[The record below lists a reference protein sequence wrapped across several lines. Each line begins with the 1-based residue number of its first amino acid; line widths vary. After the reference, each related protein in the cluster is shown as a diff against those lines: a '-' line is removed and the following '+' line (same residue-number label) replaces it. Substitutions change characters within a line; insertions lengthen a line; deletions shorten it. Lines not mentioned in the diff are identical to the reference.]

1 MRAYLE
7 LTKPTIMLLVI
18 FTGAAAL
25 VVEGSML
32 AQPVRMLLV
41 LFGLFLT
48 GGAANAL
55 NQYFERE
62 IDAKMTRTAGRRPLP
77 TGRIKPSHAL
87 IFAILI
93 GVAGVALFAVWFNL
107 LTAALALGNILFY
120 GLFYTL
126 YLKPITPQNI
136 VIGGIA
142 GAMAPVGAWTAATG
156 QMDALP
162 WLMFL
167 LIFLWTPPHFWTLA
181 LRLKDDYKKAGLP
194 MYPLVKGDQA
204 ALDSIFRYTVLLFLL
219 SLSLVFFGMQ
229 WLYLTVALILGVV
242 YLVKTWKTK
251 RSADED
257 RLIGL
262 FRYSLIYLFGLFTAI
277 MVDRFV

>member
-7 LTKPTIMLLVI
+7 LTKPTIMLLVT

-25 VVEGSML
+25 IVEGSL
-32 AQPVRMLLV
+32 LSSPIRLFLV
-41 LFGLFLT
+41 LIGLFLT
-48 GGAANAL
+48 GGAANGL

-62 IDAKMTRTAGRRPLP
+62 IDAKMSRTAGRRPLP
-77 TGRIKPSHAL
+77 TGRVKPSHAL
-87 IFAILI
+87 AFSILI
-93 GVAGVALFAVWFNL
+93 GVAGVVLFATWFNL

-126 YLKPITPQNI
+126 YLKPSTPQNI

-156 QMDALP
+156 RMEALP

-181 LRLKDDYKKAGLP
+181 MRLKDDYKKAELP

-204 ALDSIFRYTVLLFLL
+204 ALDSIFRYTLVLFGL

-229 WLYLTVALILGVV
+229 WLYMTVALLLGSV
-242 YLVKTWKTK
+242 YLVKTWIAK
-251 RSADED
+251 RGAGPN
-257 RLIGL
+257 RLAGL
-262 FRYSLIYLFGLFTAI
+262 FRFSLIYLFGLFTAI
-277 MVDRFV
+277 IVDRFV